1 MITFI
6 LNDAPYGNERPYNG
20 LRLALSLAKS
30 GEDVRVY
37 LMADA
42 VGCTVKDQRTPNG
55 YYNISR
61 MIQSL
66 ARRNVPVYT

>member
-6 LNDAPYGNERPYNG
+6 INDAPYGNERPYNA
-20 LRLALSLAKS
+20 LRLAISLAKS
-30 GEDVRVY
+30 GVNVRVY

-42 VGCTVKDQRTPNG
+42 VQCAVKDQQTPTG

-61 MIQSL
+61 MIQGL
-66 ARRNVPVYT
+66 VRRNVPVYT